1 EIIHLVEVLT
11 PLAVHD
17 LEDHAALDLTHGFF
31 AQLLLTCLIGRS
43 GVLDDMVGDEL
54 GGQRVEATV
63 LVDELVDTEADRVDL
78 PEGTPELVQV
88 PLGGIAARG
97 LLADVAPQDLFE
109 HVHHLLTQ
117 VLALEHLVPL
127 GVDDLAL
134 LVEDLVVLEDVLAD
148 LEVLRLDLTLGGSDR
163 LADHAGLDRLVVRD
177 AQLIHE
183 RLEARAGAQ
192 AQQVVLQ
199 APVEAGHARV
209 SLTPR
214 TSTQLVVDT
223 AGLVAFG
230 TEHIQTAH
238 LDDLLVLFLVVLGGL
253 FQRFGPGLLVLLGG
267 LERAQA
273 TGLEFLVGD
282 ELGVASEH
290 DVGTTA
296 GHVGGDGD
304 RTELAGPG
312 DDRCL
317 TGVILGVEDLVLD
330 ALAFEH
336 VREQFGL
343 LHAGRTDQDGLTEL
357 VAFGDVLGDRLEL
370 GVLVLVD
377 DVLDVLTDHRLV
389 GGDGYHTDVVGLVEL
404 RRLGLGRTGHP
415 GELLVETEVVLE
427 RDLGQGLVLV
437 LDLDAFLGLD
447 GLVHTLV
454 VAASRQDTAGELVD
468 DEDLTVLD
476 DVFLVLA
483 VELFGLQGVVEETDE
498 RGVHRLVEVVDT
510 QPVL

>member
-1 EIIHLVEVLT
+1 
-11 PLAVHD
+11 
-17 LEDHAALDLTHGFF
+17 
-31 AQLLLTCLIGRS
+31 GRL
-43 GVLDDMVGDEL
+43 GILDDTVGDEL
-54 GGQRVEATV
+54 GGQRVETTV
-63 LVDELVDTEADRVDL
+63 FLDELVDTEADRVDL
-78 PEGTPELVQV
+78 PEGAPELVQV

-97 LLADVAPQDLFE
+97 LLDDISPKDLFE

-117 VLALEHLVPL
+117 VLALEHLASL

-134 LVEDLVVLEDVLAD
+134 LVEDLVILEDVLAD
-148 LEVLRLDLTLGGSDR
+148 LEVLRLDLPLSGSDR
-163 LADHAGLDRLVVRD
+163 LADHAGLDRLIVRD
-177 AQLIHE
+177 AQLVHE
-183 RLEARAGAQ
+183 RLEARAVEQ

-199 APVEAGHARV
+199 GQVEAGHARV
-209 SLTPR
+209 SLSSR

-238 LDDLLVLFLVVLGGL
+238 LDDHLVLFTVGLGGL
-253 FQRFGPGLLVLLGG
+253 FPRVGPGLLVLFGR

-282 ELGVASEH
+282 ELGVAPEH

-317 TGVILGVEDLVLD
+317 TGVVLGVEDLVFD

-343 LHAGRTDQDGLTEL
+343 LHAGRTDQDGLTTL

-377 DVLDVLTDHRLV
+377 NVLDVLTDHRLV
-389 GGDGYHTDVVGLVEL
+389 GGDGYHTDAVGLVEL
-404 RRLGLGRTGHP
+404 RRLGLGRTGHT

-437 LDLDAFLGLD
+437 LGLDAFLGLD
-447 GLVHTLV
+447 GLLHALV
-454 VAASRQDTAGELVD
+454 VMACRQDTAGAIVD
-468 DEDLTVLD
+468 GEDRTVPD
-476 DVFLVLA
+476 HGFRVSA
-483 VELFGLQGVVEETDE
+483 GE
-498 RGVHRLVEVVDT
+498 
-510 QPVL
+510 